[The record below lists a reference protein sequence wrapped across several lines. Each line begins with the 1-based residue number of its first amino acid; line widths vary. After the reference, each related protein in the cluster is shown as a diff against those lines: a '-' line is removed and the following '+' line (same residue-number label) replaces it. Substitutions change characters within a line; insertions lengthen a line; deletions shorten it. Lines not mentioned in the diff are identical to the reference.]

1 MVGMSGAWPSAAEA
15 DEALDATGR
24 TKLIKACED
33 KDVLA
38 ARSLLTSRAS
48 PDKPN
53 NDQQSPLYVA
63 CRSGSR
69 SKSF

>member
-1 MVGMSGAWPSAAEA
+1 MSAAWPSESAA

-24 TKLIKACED
+24 TKLIAACEA

-53 NDQQSPLYVA
+53 RDSQSPLYVA
-63 CRSGSR
+63 C
-69 SKSF
+69 K